1 MNSNWLI
8 ELLEKRSRNRSR
20 REEKKKIEKEK
31 EVCCLRLS
39 IFKKYWNILKRNY
52 QDKTH
57 NDEDLKMYFS
67 ILRDYQEQD
76 VINAIKEVL
85 KKQPYF
91 PRVDEIVKYLPTQ
104 QEQEEPGWFYQN
116 LENNLP
122 TKEEQEEMQ
131 NILDE
136 LMEEWYGYKRFNKLL
151 SRVRR

>member
-1 MNSNWLI
+1 M
-8 ELLEKRSRNRSR
+8 
-20 REEKKKIEKEK
+20 
-31 EVCCLRLS
+31 CCLRLS

-67 ILRDYQEQD
+67 ILKDYQEQD

-104 QEQEEPGWFYQN
+104 EEPNWFNQN
-116 LENNLP
+116 PKNNLP
-122 TKEEQEEMQ
+122 TQEEQEEMKK
-131 NILDE
+131 ILIE
-136 LMEEWYGYKRFNKLL
+136 LTEE
-151 SRVRR
+151 

>member
-1 MNSNWLI
+1 MI

-39 IFKKYWNILKRNY
+39 IFKTYWNILKRNY

-85 KKQPYF
+85 KNQPYF
-91 PRVDEIVKYLPTQ
+91 PRVDEIFKYLPTQQRQEEPNWFYQKLENNIPTQ
-104 QEQEEPGWFYQN
+104 QEQEEMKKI
-116 LENNLP
+116 LE
-122 TKEEQEEMQ
+122 EIVE
-131 NILDE
+131 
-136 LMEEWYGYKRFNKLL
+136 G
-151 SRVRR
+151 